1 MMYRPHGIITAL
13 VTSFDNEGKLSE
25 ERLRKSV
32 EFQIANGVH
41 GLCPTGGTGEP
52 MSLSEEEYNRTLDIV
67 IDQVKERIPVIA
79 GVLLVDQAMT
89 IRIAKHAAKTG
100 AAAVMLIAPYFVR
113 TSQRQVFKHFSDIAA
128 ATDIPLIVF
137 NTPSRSGINLE
148 PEFVVRLAKEV
159 EAFVGIKEGSGSIA
173 QAQSIIRDAPPEFCV
188 LQASDVLQ
196 VATWAMGG
204 KGGIVAIANL
214 IPDVFMEMWNAFQRG
229 DLARARELQLTILP
243 LNAVTYAEGHPGP
256 LKRAL
261 ELVGRSAGRSRPPI
275 YPIMKDEETDKKLQ
289 AVLKD
294 LKLL

>member
-1 MMYRPHGIITAL
+1 MTYRPTGIITAL
-13 VTSFDNEGKLSE
+13 VTAFDDEGQLSE

-32 EFQIANGVH
+32 QFQIAHGIH

-52 MSLSEEEYNRTLDIV
+52 LSLSEDEYNRALEIV
-67 IDQVKERIPVIA
+67 IDEVKGRIPVIA

-89 IRIAKHAAKTG
+89 IRIIKHAARVG
-100 AAAVMLIAPYFVR
+100 AAAAMLIPPYFVR

-128 ATDIPLIVF
+128 RTNFPLLVF
-137 NTPSRSGINLE
+137 NTPSRSGVNLE
-148 PEFVVRLAKEV
+148 PDFIVRLAKEV
-159 EAFVGIKEGSGSIA
+159 DAFVGVKEGSTSLA
-173 QAQSIIRDAPPEFCV
+173 AVQCIIRDAPPEFCV
-188 LQASDVLQ
+188 LQASDALQ
-196 VATWAMGG
+196 VVTWAMGG

-214 IPDVFMEMWNAFQRG
+214 IPDIFMEMWNAFQRG
-229 DLARARELQLTILP
+229 DLARARELQLQILP

-261 ELVGRSAGRSRPPI
+261 ELVGRPAGSPRPPI
-275 YPIMKDEETDKKLQ
+275 YPVMEETEKKLQ

>member
-1 MMYRPHGIITAL
+1 MYRPKGIITAL
-13 VTSFDNEGKLSE
+13 VTAFDGGGKLSE

-52 MSLSEEEYNRTLDIV
+52 LSLSEEEYKKDLDIV
-67 IDQVKERIPVIA
+67 IDQVKGRVPVIA

-89 IRIAKHAAKTG
+89 IRIAKHAARAG
-100 AAAVMLIAPYFVR
+100 AAAVMLIPPYFVR
-113 TSQRQVFKHFSDIAA
+113 TSQRQVFRHFSDIAA

-137 NTPSRSGINLE
+137 NTPSRSGVNVE

-159 EAFVGIKEGSGSIA
+159 DAFVGIKEGSGNLA
-173 QAQSIIRDAPPEFCV
+173 QVQSIIRDAPAEFSV
-188 LQASDVLQ
+188 LQASDALQ

-204 KGGIVAIANL
+204 DGGIVAIANL
-214 IPDVFMEMWNAFQRG
+214 TPDVFVEMWNAFQRG
-229 DLARARELQLTILP
+229 ELSRARELQLKILP

-261 ELVGRSAGRSRPPI
+261 ELVGRPAGEPRPPI
-275 YPIMKDEETDKKLQ
+275 YPVTEETDRKLQ